1 MNIVFYVLVLLG
13 AALIYF
19 LLSYA
24 FGFIGKSASNMAN
37 KFKENI
43 DKDYKEEGEDEN
55 EIK

>member
-1 MNIVFYVLVLLG
+1 MNIVFYVLVLLV

-19 LLSYA
+19 LLSYT